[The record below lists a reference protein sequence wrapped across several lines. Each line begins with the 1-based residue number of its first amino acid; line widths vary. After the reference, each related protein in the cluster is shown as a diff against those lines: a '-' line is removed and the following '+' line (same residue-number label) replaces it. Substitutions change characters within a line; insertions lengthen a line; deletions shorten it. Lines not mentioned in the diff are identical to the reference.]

1 MVFDFCD
8 ILVCHYDTLSAEPD
22 ILKLDDL
29 PVTQIYNLI
38 GHLQDILFFFKNR
51 EGILIAGNR
60 QFAEH
65 CGFYTEKEIIEKND
79 FSIFP
84 KRMADKFRVDDRHV
98 MDTAQPMLNIVELF
112 PDTAEKP
119 EWYSTNK
126 FPLRDQLGK
135 IVGVC
140 GTVQNLQRTHEYL
153 RPFIELEA
161 AANHIR
167 ENHAEKL
174 NIRSLARMS
183 FLSVRQFERR
193 FIQAYQLSARK
204 FQIQTRIV
212 EACRL
217 LRENRL
223 TISEIALEV
232 GFYDH
237 STLARH
243 FRNFMGESAST
254 YRQRTRH

>member
-1 MVFDFCD
+1 MIAKPGF
-8 ILVCHYDTLSAEPD
+8 
-22 ILKLDDL
+22 LKLDDL

-38 GHLQDILFFFKNR
+38 GHLQDILFFLKNR
-51 EGILIAGNR
+51 DGTLIGGNR
-60 QFAEH
+60 KFAEH
-65 CGFYTEKEIIEKND
+65 CGFYTEKEIIGKND
-79 FSIFP
+79 HSIFP
-84 KRMADKFRVDDRHV
+84 KRMADKFRLDDRHV
-98 MDTAQPMLNIVELF
+98 MDTEQPMLNIVELF
-112 PDTAEKP
+112 PDTAGKP

-140 GTVQNLQRTHEYL
+140 GTGQKLQRTHEYL

-161 AANHIR
+161 AANYIR
-167 ENHAEKL
+167 EHYAEKL
-174 NIRSLARMS
+174 NIKSLARIS
-183 FLSVRQFERR
+183 GLSVRQFQRR
-193 FIQAYQLSARK
+193 FTQTYQVSARK

-243 FRNFMGESAST
+243 FLCFMRESASL
-254 YRQRTRH
+254 YRKRTSR

>member
-1 MVFDFCD
+1 VYF
-8 ILVCHYDTLSAEPD
+8 YDTLIVKPHF
-22 ILKLDDL
+22 LKLDDL

-51 EGILIAGNR
+51 DGILIGGNQ

-65 CGFYTEKEIIEKND
+65 CGFHTEKEIIGKND
-79 FSIFP
+79 HSIFP
-84 KRMADKFRVDDRHV
+84 KRMADKFHVDDRYV
-98 MDTAQPMLNIVELF
+98 MDTEQPMLNIVELF
-112 PDTAEKP
+112 PDTAGKP

-167 ENHAEKL
+167 EHYAEKL
-174 NIRSLARMS
+174 YIKNLARMS
-183 FLSVRQFERR
+183 HLSVRQFQRR
-193 FIQAYQLSARK
+193 FTQTYQVSARK
-204 FQIQTRIV
+204 FQVQTRIV

-217 LRENRL
+217 LRENSL
-223 TISEIALEV
+223 SISEIALEV

-243 FRNFMGESAST
+243 FLDFMGESASL
-254 YRQRTRH
+254 YRKRTSR